1 MIASR
6 VAGFGIVKDFD
17 ERAESAG
24 ETRVPEASAPGK
36 GRKIAIVHDWLPVYA
51 GAERVLEQMLYI
63 FPEADV
69 FSILDFIPDGERG
82 FLQNKK
88 VKTSFVQRL
97 PWVKRKY
104 RSYLPI
110 MPLAIEQLDVSGYD
124 LVISSSYAVA
134 KGVITGPDQ
143 LHICYCHSPIR
154 YAWDLQNQYLS
165 EAGLTGFRGMLA
177 RILLHYI
184 RMWDL
189 RTSHGVNS
197 FIANSQ
203 FIARRIRKVY
213 GRESEV
219 IYPPVNTGAFSPNGE
234 KQDFYLTV
242 SRMVPYKRVDM
253 IVEAFSQMP
262 DKKLIVIGDGP
273 DFKRIKASA
282 GPNVQMLGYQYADAL
297 VSYMQHAKAVVF
309 AAEEDF
315 GIVPVEAQAC
325 GTPVIAFGKGGVM
338 ETVIPGE
345 TGVFYHEQTA
355 SSLCEAVK
363 AFEENGGR
371 ICAERCRR
379 HADRF
384 SIERFRLQFETF
396 VEREWAA
403 FKVATAAEESYGEV
417 HLAVQ
422 AAEPVQAAG

>member
-6 VAGFGIVKDFD
+6 VAGLRVLEGYDA
-17 ERAESAG
+17 RAETAR
-24 ETRVPEASAPGK
+24 ENCVPEGMASPN
-36 GRKIAIVHDWLPVYA
+36 GRKVAIVHDWLPVYA
-51 GAERVLEQMLYI
+51 GAERVLEQMLHVY
-63 FPEADV
+63 PEADL
-69 FSILDFIPDGERG
+69 FSILDFIPEGERG
-82 FLQNKK
+82 FLQNKP

-97 PWVKRKY
+97 PWVRKKY
-104 RSYLPI
+104 RAYLPI

-143 LHICYCHSPIR
+143 LHVCYCHSPIR

-165 EAGLTGFRGMLA
+165 EAGLTGLRGVLA

-197 FIANSQ
+197 FVANSQ

-213 GRESEV
+213 GRESAV
-219 IYPPVNTGAFSPNGE
+219 IYPPVDTSAFSPNGSKE
-234 KQDFYLTV
+234 DFYLTV
-242 SRMVPYKRVDM
+242 SRMVPYKKVDL
-253 IVEAFSQMP
+253 IVEAFSKMP

-282 GPNVQMLGYQYADAL
+282 GPNVQMLGYQHAEAL
-297 VSYMQHAKAVVF
+297 VGYMRHARAVVF

-325 GTPVIAFGKGGVM
+325 GTPVIAFGKGGVT
-338 ETVIPGE
+338 ETVLPGE
-345 TGVFYHEQTA
+345 TGVFFYEQTVD
-355 SSLCEAVK
+355 SLCEAVK
-363 AFEENGGR
+363 YFEANRGR
-371 ICAERCRR
+371 ICPERCRR

-384 SIERFRLQFETF
+384 SIARFRQQFEKF
-396 VEREWAA
+396 IEREWAS
-403 FKVATAAEESYGEV
+403 FKLSSPAEEGSSV
-417 HLAVQ
+417 RLAVQ
-422 AAEPVQAAG
+422 GEEALR